1 MKIGYARVS
10 SNDQDLQLQ
19 IDQLMRLGCDKVFA
33 EKVSGKSLNRP
44 KLNELMSFAREG
56 DTIIVTKTD
65 RLARNTIDAL
75 NIAQQLKKAA
85 IGLKLLDLGDI
96 DINSDLG
103 HVIFTVMS
111 TFAELERKRINQR
124 RQEGQDK
131 ARAEG
136 KHLGRYKNTELRARI
151 EKLLKSGLSKHSIA
165 KQLNCSRTTVY
176 SVAKEL
182 VLKTAKRPT

>member
-10 SNDQDLQLQ
+10 TTDQDLKLQ
-19 IDQLMRLGCDKVFA
+19 MDQLTKLGCKKIFS
-33 EKVSGKSLNRP
+33 EKISGKSSNRP

-75 NIAQQLKKAA
+75 TIAKQLKDNG
-85 IGLKLLDLGDI
+85 IGLKLLDLGDV

-124 RQEGQDK
+124 RKEGQDK
-131 ARAEG
+131 AKAEG
-136 KHLGRYKNTELRARI
+136 KHLGRHKDTVLRLKILELLRSGYSKN
-151 EKLLKSGLSKHSIA
+151 SIA
-165 KQLNCSRTTVY
+165 RSLNCSRTTVY
-176 SVAKEL
+176 NVAKEQVDIANSDL
-182 VLKTAKRPT
+182 S

>member
-1 MKIGYARVS
+1 
-10 SNDQDLQLQ
+10 
-19 IDQLMRLGCDKVFA
+19 
-33 EKVSGKSLNRP
+33 
-44 KLNELMSFAREG
+44 MSFAREG
-56 DTIIVTKTD
+56 DTVIVTKTD

-75 NIAQQLKKAA
+75 NIAEQLKTGG

-136 KHLGRYKNTELRARI
+136 KHLGRHKNTELRSEI
-151 EKLLKSGLSKHSIA
+151 EKLLKLGLSKNSIA
-165 KQLNCSRTTVY
+165 KKLNCSRTTVY
-176 SVAKEL
+176 SVAKGLSQEETIL
-182 VLKTAKRPT
+182 D

>member
-1 MKIGYARVS
+1 MKLGYARVS
-10 SNDQDLQLQ
+10 TTDQDLQIQ
-19 IDQLMRLGCDKVFA
+19 IDYLTSLGCEKIFS

-65 RLARNTIDAL
+65 RLTRNTIDAL
-75 NIAQQLKKAA
+75 TIAKQLKDNG
-85 IGLKLLDLGDI
+85 IGLKLLDLGDV

-124 RQEGQDK
+124 RKEGQEK
-131 ARAEG
+131 AKAEG
-136 KHLGRYKNTELRARI
+136 RHLGRQKNMKLREEI
-151 EKLLKSGLSKHSIA
+151 IMLLNTGVSKHAIA
-165 KQLNCSRTTVY
+165 KRLGCSRTTVY
-176 SVAKEL
+176 SVSKERT
-182 VLKTAKRPT
+182 V

>member
-10 SNDQDLQLQ
+10 SNDQDLKLQ
-19 IDQLMRLGCDKVFA
+19 INQLTDLGCEKIFS

-44 KLNELMSFAREG
+44 KLKELMSFAREG
-56 DTIIVTKTD
+56 DTVIVTKTD

-75 NIAQQLKKAA
+75 NIAQQLKTAG

-136 KHLGRYKNTELRARI
+136 KHLGRHKNIELRKKIA
-151 EKLLKSGLSKHSIA
+151 ELLKSDISKHSIA
-165 KQLNCSRTTVY
+165 KQLKCSRTTVY
-176 SVAKEL
+176 SVAKGL
-182 VLKTAKRPT
+182 TQ